1 MITKEAYCEEHN
13 LNYEGIYLIHNDIS
27 ILTSRCDLCEEEF
40 NIERKKDEDQEIKLK
55 NDENALKLL
64 NTFEKSN
71 IPLRYREKDF
81 DNYVCDNDE
90 NKLNAL
96 KLIKNNQV
104 IGLGSGRAATSLVKS
119 LAKLIKLKNYNIKGI
134 PTSLQIKL
142 VAEKAGIEL
151 IQSDQVNHID
161 IVFDGADQI
170 DSEKYVI
177 KGGGGAL
184 LRENILFSLANKVVV
199 MADKTKFVKNF
210 TRTVPIEIHPL
221 ARNTIINSIKKLGGE
236 SKIRSLDRGYPFFTE
251 NGNIILDCDF
261 GTIKNPKTLTQKIKL
276 IPGVLESGIFL
287 RKPDI
292 IYKAK
297 TNGKFEII

>member
-1 MITKEAYCEEHN
+1 MSYDGAMEA
-13 LNYEGIYLIHNDIS
+13 LSND
-27 ILTSRCDLCEEEF
+27 
-40 NIERKKDEDQEIKLK
+40 
-55 NDENALKLL
+55 
-64 NTFEKSN
+64 
-71 IPLRYREKDF
+71 
-81 DNYVCDNDE
+81 
-90 NKLNAL
+90 AL

-104 IGLGSGRAATSLVKS
+104 IGLGSGRAATMLVKS
-119 LAKLIKLKNYNIKGI
+119 LGKLIKLKNYNIKGI

-142 VAEKAGIEL
+142 VAEKAGIQLVE
-151 IQSDQVNHID
+151 SDQVNHID

-170 DSEKYVI
+170 DAQNYVI

-184 LRENILFSLANKVVV
+184 LRENILFSLAKKVVV

-221 ARNTIINSIKKLGGE
+221 ARISVINSIKKLGGE
-236 SKIRSLDRGYPFFTE
+236 AKIRSLDRGYPFFTE

-261 GTIKNPKTLTQKIKL
+261 GIIKNPKVLTQKIKQTT
-276 IPGVLESGIFL
+276 GVLESGIFL

-297 TNGKFEII
+297 TNSKFEII

>member
-1 MITKEAYCEEHN
+1 MSYDDAMEA
-13 LNYEGIYLIHNDIS
+13 LSSD
-27 ILTSRCDLCEEEF
+27 
-40 NIERKKDEDQEIKLK
+40 
-55 NDENALKLL
+55 
-64 NTFEKSN
+64 
-71 IPLRYREKDF
+71 
-81 DNYVCDNDE
+81 
-90 NKLNAL
+90 AL

-119 LAKLIKLKNYNIKGI
+119 LAKLIKLKNYNVRGI

-151 IQSDQVNHID
+151 IESDQVNHID

-170 DSEKYVI
+170 DSQKYVI

-210 TRTVPIEIHPL
+210 TRTVPIEIHSL
-221 ARNTIINSIKKLGGE
+221 ARTSVIQSIKKLGGE
-236 SKIRSLDRGYPFFTE
+236 PKMRSLDRGYPFFTE
-251 NGNIILDCDF
+251 NGNIILDCNF
-261 GTIKNPKTLTQKIKL
+261 GTIKNPKILTQKIKQTA
-276 IPGVLESGIFL
+276 GVLESGIFL

>member
-1 MITKEAYCEEHN
+1 MSYDDAMEA
-13 LNYEGIYLIHNDIS
+13 LSSD
-27 ILTSRCDLCEEEF
+27 
-40 NIERKKDEDQEIKLK
+40 
-55 NDENALKLL
+55 
-64 NTFEKSN
+64 
-71 IPLRYREKDF
+71 
-81 DNYVCDNDE
+81 
-90 NKLNAL
+90 AL

-151 IQSDQVNHID
+151 IESDQVNHID

-199 MADKTKFVKNF
+199 MADKTKFIKNF
-210 TRTVPIEIHPL
+210 TRTVPVEIHPL
-221 ARNTIINSIKKLGGE
+221 ARNAIINSIKKLGGE

-261 GTIKNPKTLTQKIKL
+261 GTIKNPKTLTQKIKQ

>member
-1 MITKEAYCEEHN
+1 MSYDDAMEA
-13 LNYEGIYLIHNDIS
+13 LSSD
-27 ILTSRCDLCEEEF
+27 
-40 NIERKKDEDQEIKLK
+40 
-55 NDENALKLL
+55 
-64 NTFEKSN
+64 
-71 IPLRYREKDF
+71 
-81 DNYVCDNDE
+81 
-90 NKLNAL
+90 AL

-119 LAKLIKLKNYNIKGI
+119 LAKLIKLKNYNIRGI

-151 IQSDQVNHID
+151 IESDQVNHID

-170 DSEKYVI
+170 DSQKYVI

-221 ARNTIINSIKKLGGE
+221 ARNAIINSIKKLGGE
-236 SKIRSLDRGYPFFTE
+236 SKIRSLDRGYTFFTE
-251 NGNIILDCDF
+251 NGNIILDCNF
-261 GTIKNPKTLTQKIKL
+261 GTIKNPKTLTQKIKQTV
-276 IPGVLESGIFL
+276 GVLESGIFL

-292 IYKAK
+292 IYRAK